1 LKQSD
6 NGGMASLGYKLVR
19 ASKRSEAYITP
30 PS

>member
-1 LKQSD
+1 
-6 NGGMASLGYKLVR
+6 VR